1 MEIVYEN
8 GIFQGYGYVT
18 RTLETADDQ
27 NRYVAGAEMALFE
40 AIEVRPS
47 GDTGD
52 HRMEGVE
59 IQRDRNGNVLD
70 IQVKKGYA
78 GSAFRLKRMTMAAG
92 HYRRR
97 SGMIPRYCSTIWGIL
112 RYWRQERMGSYT
124 DLEEMGKK

>member
-18 RTLETADDQ
+18 RTLETAGDQ

-52 HRMEGVE
+52 HRMGGGRDPERPEWKRSGYPGEERVCR
-59 IQRDRNGNVLD
+59 QRFP
-70 IQVKKGYA
+70 VKKG
-78 GSAFRLKRMTMAAG
+78 
-92 HYRRR
+92 
-97 SGMIPRYCSTIWGIL
+97 
-112 RYWRQERMGSYT
+112 
-124 DLEEMGKK
+124 